1 MKFKSFPLKKKK
13 KKKFKS
19 FLSKKYKKKGHD
31 RNPRWI
37 TIIY

>member
-1 MKFKSFPLKKKK
+1 MKFKSFPLKKKEKEIQVFLIK
-13 KKKFKS
+13 KIQ
-19 FLSKKYKKKGHD
+19 KKGHV